1 MHYGSDKIDSNNRS
15 RAPHATQRK
24 ASYILVQP
32 VLVDDHSGEAGCRTK
47 EATVSYY
54 PEMALG
60 SIPVFSR
67 RASIAPNMTSSASSL
82 AVLIVQLKSLRDL
95 GICVDGPKPV
105 PSHIRRMNFMDS
117 AG

>member
-60 SIPVFSR
+60 SILFSQEGVNCAEYDQLGLFSCSLNSTVEISQGSWNMCR
-67 RASIAPNMTSSASSL
+67 RA
-82 AVLIVQLKSLRDL
+82 
-95 GICVDGPKPV
+95 
-105 PSHIRRMNFMDS
+105 
-117 AG
+117 